1 MGQFNRD
8 EIIKD
13 LKQCVMEVT
22 FTKVNGERRIMRCTL
37 DSRYMPPMT
46 VDQTKHLDEQHS
58 KEENKE
64 VVPVWDVHARGWRS
78 FRVDSVEYMQEIDG
92 Y

>member
-1 MGQFNRD
+1 MLFR
-8 EIIKD
+8 
-13 LKQCVMEVT
+13 
-22 FTKVNGERRIMRCTL
+22 
-37 DSRYMPPMT
+37 S
-46 VDQTKHLDEQHS
+46 TKHLDEQHS

-64 VVPVWDVHARGWRS
+64 VVAVWDVHARGWRS